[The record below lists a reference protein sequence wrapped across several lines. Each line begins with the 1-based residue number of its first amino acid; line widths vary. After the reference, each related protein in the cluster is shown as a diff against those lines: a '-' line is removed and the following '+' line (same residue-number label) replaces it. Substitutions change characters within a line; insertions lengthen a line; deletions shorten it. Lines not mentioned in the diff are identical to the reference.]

1 MNSYRQIWKIFLLS
15 LWLVTQGAVQAETLV
30 NWELGFEVDVPDT
43 WLRREL
49 GEQGLKLNA
58 DEVRMQVE
66 PYSGITQDE
75 QIKRLHKLTKEDEKY
90 DFIRF
95 YTIS

>member
-95 YTIS
+95 YI